1 MTLTGWA
8 AGYAEELLAPL
19 GDGDHDQDDEEPEP
33 VASSTSLV
41 RSMQPSRHNSSTYG

>member
-19 GDGDHDQDDEEPEP
+19 GDRWAHVQG
-33 VASSTSLV
+33 VV
-41 RSMQPSRHNSSTYG
+41 RQAQQIAPILPTER